1 MLMVLEICREHHCHC
16 SGYSTFQPQT
26 HTSLPPSTHPSRDP
40 GLQSDN
46 SICSI
51 TLSIA
56 ETAQQMPQDY
66 FRAYLHIM
74 SLNHKERHP
83 LLGPQLSPYSLPL
96 LCPVS
101 TKVLTIMNS
110 KVVPEQDPEV
120 THHSCR
126 GLWNPKLFLKEPR
139 ARI

>member
-1 MLMVLEICREHHCHC
+1 
-16 SGYSTFQPQT
+16 
-26 HTSLPPSTHPSRDP
+26 
-40 GLQSDN
+40 
-46 SICSI
+46 
-51 TLSIA
+51 
-56 ETAQQMPQDY
+56 MPQDY

-83 LLGPQLSPYSLPL
+83 LLGPQLSLYSLPL

-126 GLWNPKLFLKEPR
+126 GLWNPKLVLKEPR